1 MGTLSGAVSD
11 RAKLGVRPLLVVGS
25 PRSGA
30 TLIGALLGSGPR
42 VVNIGE
48 YFGYYFCHRVALSE
62 IGGVPTVEGTKY
74 LAERQ
79 RYAHD
84 FPKRQTEFSARAGW
98 AWETPSWLHPQGRQE
113 QMYGDPVFPTPSA
126 PNDYN

>member
-84 FPKRQTEFSARAGW
+84 FPKRQALQRKA
-98 AWETPSWLHPQGRQE
+98 SWF
-113 QMYGDPVFPTPSA
+113 VASA
-126 PNDYN
+126 PWTLLDARRVA